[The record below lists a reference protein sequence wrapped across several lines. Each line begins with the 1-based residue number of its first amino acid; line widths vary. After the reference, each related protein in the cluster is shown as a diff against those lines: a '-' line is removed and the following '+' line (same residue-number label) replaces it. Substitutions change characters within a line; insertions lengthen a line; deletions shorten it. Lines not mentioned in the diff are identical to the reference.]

1 MSGQLEDCHKQLG
14 MLSTDLGPGS
24 KPDKLRRKQIRNPR
38 ARSPTS
44 EIRIPT
50 PETGGQPSPKL
61 APPGSAQS
69 DENNLTAGKTWFF
82 ENGHM

>member
-1 MSGQLEDCHKQLG
+1 MSGQLEDRHKQLG

-24 KPDKLRRKQIRNPR
+24 KPEKLRRKQIRNPR
-38 ARSPTS
+38 GPKPY
-44 EIRIPT
+44 IRNPNPH

-61 APPGSAQS
+61 APPGSAQC